1 MNRLLS
7 VLALLLGAWTSFVS
21 AHTIITYPGQ
31 RGNNLQSNATFPNG
45 FQWMYPCGGM
55 SLTTN
60 RTKWPTTGGALGIQP
75 GWFPGHATAF
85 FYINMGFGPTP
96 SNHNFPMLPVFQITG
111 PSRDQYEGSFCLLH
125 VPLPANTT
133 VKAGDLATIQVIET
147 AVHGAAL
154 FNCVDIIF
162 ADPGDEEI
170 PEVNKGNCDNTS
182 NIGFNQVYTIPSV
195 SGAAGLLLSV
205 GGWAGI
211 YVALLIPWLGF
222 YFFSL

>member
-1 MNRLLS
+1 
-7 VLALLLGAWTSFVS
+7 
-21 AHTIITYPGQ
+21 
-31 RGNNLQSNATFPNG
+31 
-45 FQWMYPCGGM
+45 M

-154 FNCVDIIF
+154 FNVSGLRPTPLSPWKAGAADLPWQCVDIIF